1 MQSKE
6 HQMLSTMFCTRSFDR
21 ENVLMFFNSFTW
33 TSECYD
39 SEKTAVSKEIIW
51 RTWRCTFCT
60 NDVGESSVSSPYRVQ
75 IVSRRMKKSWH
86 LTKCSLDWFLM
97 QSKEHQM
104 LSAMFCARSRDRENA
119 LMFFNSFTWTAE
131 CYDSEKTASS
141 TKMIRR
147 TWRCM
152 FCTKDVGVSSVSSPY
167 RVQIVSR
174 SMKKSWYL
182 ANSRRYNIHR
192 ALRNLKGD
200 EHDQPFLW
208 AQRGLKGLSVLQFSC
223 HSPVIWLGHMATRTR
238 FEVPFE
244 ENTAGGDSWSTQSR
258 R

>member
-6 HQMLSTMFCTRSFDR
+6 HHF
-21 ENVLMFFNSFTW
+21 VLDLLTGRMSSCFSNSFTW
-33 TSECYD
+33 TSESYD
-39 SEKTAVSKEIIW
+39 SEKMASSKKMIR
-51 RTWRCTFCT
+51 RTWRCAFCT

-141 TKMIRR
+141 KKMIRR

-174 SMKKSWYL
+174 HMKKSWYL
-182 ANSRRYNIHR
+182 TNSRRCNIHR
-192 ALRNLKGD
+192 ALKTIQGD
-200 EHDQPFLW
+200 ESSLCKEAW
-208 AQRGLKGLSVLQFSC
+208 KAYQFCS
-223 HSPVIWLGHMATRTR
+223 SRVIHR
-238 FEVPFE
+238 
-244 ENTAGGDSWSTQSR
+244 
-258 R
+258 